1 MRFANGLLPFATCG
15 CFFGVI
21 VVSKYV
27 PKIPKRVSSNAFRTR
42 PSVVLPDDREI
53 AESVVGKYH
62 ARVGM
67 FYTPMKMEIFS
78 NGTYLCGKTKGHWTL
93 RSPRN
98 IELKENEGGWVHV
111 LSCQGLGSW
120 TSGAD
125 GIQLGRKVNR
135 SFMPK

>member
-1 MRFANGLLPFATCG
+1 MLWSATVG
-15 CFFGVI
+15 CFIGVI
-21 VVSKYV
+21 VASKYDM
-27 PKIPKRVSSNAFRTR
+27 KIPKRNSPIVFRTR
-42 PSVVLPDDREI
+42 PSVVLPNDAEI
-53 AESVVGKYH
+53 AESIVGKYN

-78 NGTYLCGKTKGHWTL
+78 NGTYLCGKTKGHWTK
-93 RSPRN
+93 RSPRM
-98 IELKENEGGWVHV
+98 IELKENQGGWVHV

-120 TSGAD
+120 SSGAD